1 MVHHES
7 LFYKSFPP
15 FYRRLSGE
23 LMGSVAEFKLNFKNL
38 STEPFLA

>member
-1 MVHHES
+1 MNPYFINHF
-7 LFYKSFPP
+7 LP